1 MLNPNIVLLT
11 SFTAY
16 VAATALTQLA
26 AFENDESLRH
36 YFTVSGNAVN
46 LFSLLC
52 MSYFR
57 KMKPSQELPT
67 LLQEHGSPI
76 PEFKHDTIPHPHSVQ
91 APSYQQ
97 ATVVADSSNYTNPVH
112 GPSFEAQPSRVPS
125 PRRRESIVPIQV
137 PAPSNSRE
145 FVFGGL
151 SREQQEHLMK
161 SLQNPQSPRA
171 SHKF

>member
-1 MLNPNIVLLT
+1 MIPNANIVLLT
-11 SFTAY
+11 SFVAY
-16 VAATALTQLA
+16 CAATALTQLA
-26 AFENDESLRH
+26 SFEEEESLRH

-67 LLQEHGSPI
+67 LLQEHGSPV
-76 PEFKHDTIPHPHSVQ
+76 PEFKHDTIPHPQSVQ
-91 APSYQQ
+91 QP
-97 ATVVADSSNYTNPVH
+97 TVVADTSNYAPQVA
-112 GPSFEAQPSRVPS
+112 GPSFEAHPQTPRHHS
-125 PRRRESIVPIQV
+125 PRRESIIPIQV

-151 SREQQEHLMK
+151 TQSQQEHLMR
-161 SLQNPQSPRA
+161 SLQQQSSPRA
-171 SHKF
+171 AQKF